1 MLEQG
6 SQSLRARELGR
17 PGWGSARQRGER
29 PSRIFAGAR
38 REGEQ
43 SGELELTLVRRSLL
57 RRGDAG
63 AGRVRVVGALQ
74 ERGVEHQGPQA
85 EGVDAEIQTAVLQLC
100 ALCNT
105 AASWTSHVRS
115 GEQIAA
121 KECGGQWQ
129 GTQET

>member
-1 MLEQG
+1 M
-6 SQSLRARELGR
+6 
-17 PGWGSARQRGER
+17 
-29 PSRIFAGAR
+29 
-38 REGEQ
+38 
-43 SGELELTLVRRSLL
+43 ELTLERRALL
-57 RRGDAG
+57 RRVEAAAG
-63 AGRVRVVGALQ
+63 MVRLVGSLQ

-105 AASWTSHVRS
+105 TASWTSHVRP